1 MSVLVRARPAFLGTS
16 STSIGHTAWTSDS
29 PADLRDPNLIG
40 HWLRNIDLISI
51 HYAFQPRVRTRLTL
65 GGFTFPRK
73 PWVYGERDFHPF
85 YRYLSRHMH
94 YFTLHG
100 HFRSRFAAEKY
111 ALLPLFR
118 VHSFGSMLIPDHYR
132 RQTPRPVSYYALFK

>member
-1 MSVLVRARPAFLGTS
+1 MS
-16 STSIGHTAWTSDS
+16 
-29 PADLRDPNLIG
+29 
-40 HWLRNIDLISI
+40 ID
-51 HYAFQPRVRTRLTL
+51 YAFQPRLRPRLTL

-73 PWVYGERDFHPF
+73 PWAYGERDFHPF

-111 ALLPLFR
+111 ALLPILTDPTASALRLFPIII
-118 VHSFGSMLIPDHYR
+118 GAGLLD
-132 RQTPRPVSYYALFK
+132 Q